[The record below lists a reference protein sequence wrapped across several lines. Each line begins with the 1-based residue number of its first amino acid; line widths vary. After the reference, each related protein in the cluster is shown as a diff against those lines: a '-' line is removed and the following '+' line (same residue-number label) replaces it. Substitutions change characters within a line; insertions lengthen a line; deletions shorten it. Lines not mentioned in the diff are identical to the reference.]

1 MISSPDQPGRRRP
14 GGRPGRTVLRVL
26 VVVGVLLAIS
36 SAAYASARAT
46 RSNSG
51 AKLSLLTW
59 GDPKYAQGQFAL
71 YQKHFPKDA
80 AGQSLNVILGGA
92 NDADAVNAFRL
103 RLTAH
108 HGIPDIVELNRSEV
122 AEFAASGQLTN
133 LQPYLSKYIP
143 NMSRAAQTLMQYN
156 GTVVAVPYE
165 VKEKLWFYRKDMFA
179 AAGIEPTKV
188 KTQAQFIGAGHKLR
202 AKFPN
207 SYIWNLA
214 ATPQAYIL
222 GEITS
227 GNGSQVFNRKTG
239 KFVVAT
245 DPGLRKAFQA
255 MAALR
260 ASGVVDTEFDD
271 FTPQWQ
277 SGLADGT
284 IASVPIGEWFATFL
298 PQYAPKLA
306 GNWGVTTW
314 PEIGGATNG
323 AGSEAGGSVFVVP
336 KASKNPAAAAKFLA
350 DMYMTK
356 TGSLLLSRHYNGIPN
371 VVAAQNDPS
380 VKNNPYYG
388 AALINAF
395 KAASPT
401 YKIFPY
407 DPAAISEITILNNAL
422 DTFLA
427 SGSSDPSSALQ
438 SAQHQL
444 TAQLGNPYHH

>member
-1 MISSPDQPGRRRP
+1 MFSSIDRPGRRRR
-14 GGRPGRTVLRVL
+14 GGPGRTVLQAL

-36 SAAYASARAT
+36 SAAYASARTTRAT
-46 RSNSG
+46 AG
-51 AKLSLLTW
+51 VKLSLLTW

-71 YQKHFPKDA
+71 YQKNFPKDA
-80 AGQSLNVILGGA
+80 KGQSLTVILGGA

-103 RLTAH
+103 RLAARR
-108 HGIPDIVELNRSEV
+108 GVPDIVELNRSEV
-122 AEFAASGQLTN
+122 AEFAAAGQLAN
-133 LQPYLSKYIP
+133 LQPYVKNYIP
-143 NMSRAAQTLMQYN
+143 NMSKAGQTLMQYN
-156 GTVVAVPYE
+156 GVDVAVPYE

-179 AAGIEPTKV
+179 AAGIDPTQV
-188 KTQAQFIGAGHKLR
+188 KTQAQFIAAGHKLQ
-202 AKFPN
+202 AKYPK

-214 ATPQAYIL
+214 ASPQAYIL

-227 GNGSQVFNRKTG
+227 GNGAQVFDKKTG
-239 KFVVAT
+239 KFVVGSDA
-245 DPGLRKAFQA
+245 GMRKAFQA

-260 ASGVVDTEFDD
+260 ASGVVNTQFDD
-271 FTPQWQ
+271 FTPEWQ

-306 GNWGVTTW
+306 GQWGVTTW
-314 PEIGGATNG
+314 PEIGGAVNG

-336 KASKNPAAAAKFLA
+336 KASKNIAAAARFLA

-356 TGSLLLSRHYNGIPN
+356 TGSLLLFRHYNGIPN
-371 VVAAQNDPS
+371 VVAAQNAAS
-380 VKNNPYYG
+380 VKKNAYYG
-388 AALINAF
+388 ASLINAF

-427 SGSSDPSSALQ
+427 GGSSDPTSALQ
-438 SAQHQL
+438 SAQQQL
-444 TAQLGNPYHH
+444 TAQIGNPYHH